1 MLRNEASGTHRAS
14 QWPTTAQFAFG
25 PNTAQAHK
33 SSASRA
39 LHRSRAANASASGRH
54 IMPATGAAQSSC
66 PRSASNSSGAG
77 DRRQLLGDPNG
88 RRQSSS
94 MPRGRGRR
102 CCSVPTCMCLTC
114 PPASKEPH
122 QKRSSSRGSAESDEH
137 DTRHA
142 RTEMTRVFS
151 QCVTD
156 RHGTRSCGG
165 VSDVMWRRYVC
176 GAGSSARVLCVNP

>member
-102 CCSVPTCMCLTC
+102 CCCVPTCMYLPC
-114 PPASKEPH
+114 PLASKEPH
-122 QKRSSSRGSAESDEH
+122 EKRSSLRSKAESSDRGRRH
-137 DTRHA
+137 VRVRQDTWNFAPWTREIHNLRFSGNA
-142 RTEMTRVFS
+142 NGFYTRVSFALS
-151 QCVTD
+151 
-156 RHGTRSCGG
+156 
-165 VSDVMWRRYVC
+165 
-176 GAGSSARVLCVNP
+176 